1 MISDIKFSFLE
12 LYLAEIL
19 AQMYQ
24 IFYKDFQCSIKWKT
38 GDPENNLLRGDW
50 LSPSQKICHIMQ
62 FWTTIKKNTIYLYGL
77 SLEEE

>member
-50 LSPSQKICHIMQ
+50 LSPS
-62 FWTTIKKNTIYLYGL
+62 
-77 SLEEE
+77 